1 MTGAV
6 PPELKIPHMG
16 WNKLDFVGD
25 KDRIFKYVS
34 DDAFVYFDMQRLER
48 LLGYL
53 KEMQRQVLIFSCHE
67 REIQLLEKEQIPFGK
82 IVL

>member
-1 MTGAV
+1 MALQDLFFTEEQL
-6 PPELKIPHMG
+6 PL
-16 WNKLDFVGD
+16 LF
-25 KDRIFKYVS
+25 

-67 REIQLLEKEQIPFGK
+67 REVQLLEKEQIPFGK